1 MVTLKT
7 LIINVPA
14 SLRDAL
20 DQISG
25 KFASIRH
32 IVAFRPGAL
41 TSTTASAKTAIRAL
55 ALRQAGTESSNPGT

>member
-41 TSTTASAKTAIRAL
+41 TSTNRFGQNRHTRPGATA
-55 ALRQAGTESSNPGT
+55 GWY

>member
-7 LIINVPA
+7 LIINAPT

-25 KFASIRH
+25 KIALIRH
-32 IVAFRPGAL
+32 IAAFRPGAL
-41 TSTTASAKTAIRAL
+41 TSTTASAKTAMRAL
-55 ALRQAGTESSNPGT
+55 AQRWLALHDEI